1 MVGFGDHV
9 DVATFNQILEMD
21 EDSHDF
27 SMPLVINF
35 FEQADETFE
44 KMDIAVAAKDL
55 SELSKLGHFLKGS
68 SATLGFTKIKDNC
81 QIIQQYGSNLNVDGS
96 AEPDEEICLKKIKDA
111 LTTVKVDKDE
121 LEKTMSKFFGVG
133 SK

>member
-1 MVGFGDHV
+1 MVDFGDHV
-9 DVATFNQILEMD
+9 DDATFSQILEMD

-44 KMDIAVAAKDL
+44 QMDAAVESEDL

-81 QIIQQYGSNLNVDGS
+81 QIIQQYGSKLNVDGS
-96 AEPDEEICLKKIKDA
+96 AEPDKVVCLRRIKDA
-111 LTTVKVDKDE
+111 LAAVKIDKVE
-121 LEKTMSKFFGVG
+121 LEKTMKKFFGLET
-133 SK
+133 

>member
-1 MVGFGDHV
+1 MIDFGDHV
-9 DVATFNQILEMD
+9 DDATFSQILEMD

-44 KMDIAVAAKDL
+44 QMDAAVESKDL

-68 SATLGFTKIKDNC
+68 SATLGFNKIKDNC

-96 AEPDEEICLKKIKDA
+96 AEPDEEVCLKRIRAALEAVKI
-111 LTTVKVDKDE
+111 DKAE
-121 LEKTMSKFFGVG
+121 LEKTMNKFFGLD